1 MATLNSVN
9 KTKQDVNVPPTIVP
23 QGEINARMKVQ
34 YDEFSHTA
42 APTTGD
48 VVEFLPLPVGAR
60 IHDAVIV
67 HGSLG
72 AAGLVSLGWK
82 AGVSEVAD
90 ADGFVVAGATK
101 NAALNKFMSSTVGT
115 AGQFKKFSEAI
126 TPVMTFD
133 EAPTAASATYKV
145 AIYYTID

>member
-48 VVEFLPLPVGAR
+48 IVEFLPLPVGAR
-60 IHDAVIV
+60 VHDACII
-67 HGSLG
+67 HPTLG
-72 AAGLVSLGWK
+72 ATGLVSLGWK
-82 AGVSEVAD
+82 AGAVETAD

-101 NAALNKFMSSTVGT
+101 NQALNKFMSAVTGQ

-126 TPVMTFD
+126 VPTMTFD
-133 EAPTAASATYKV
+133 EAPTTAAVTYKV

>member
-1 MATLNSVN
+1 MAIFNSVN

-23 QGEINARMKVQ
+23 QGEINARMKVH

-42 APTTGD
+42 APTAADT
-48 VVEFLPLPVGAR
+48 VEFLPLPAGAR
-60 IHDAVIV
+60 IHDACII
-67 HGSLG
+67 HPTLG
-72 AAGLVSLGWK
+72 ATGLVSLGWK
-82 AGVSEVAD
+82 AGVSEAAD

-101 NAALNKFMSSTVGT
+101 NQALNKFMRATVGT

-133 EAPTAASATYKV
+133 EAPTTAAVTYKV